1 MIVVGVIKNIRIYVL
16 FFLLYCWCIE
26 IDMVSF
32 EGEKNTRGLKYV
44 GFFLWFLFLGVYKLI
59 RI

>member
-44 GFFLWFLFLGVYKLI
+44 GFFYGFFFLVFI
-59 RI
+59 N